1 MEDTTEGDE
10 TEEDEVGRGTWMG
23 WDAEEGA
30 GRAGSV
36 GGGREGMRACDVEDC
51 RMRSVR
57 CVRWMLRLD
66 WLPDL
71 G

>member
-10 TEEDEVGRGTWMG
+10 TEEEEFGGGMWMG
-23 WDAEEGA
+23 WDEEGGA

-36 GGGREGMRACDVEDC
+36 GGGREGMRACDVEGC
-51 RMRSVR
+51 RMRS
-57 CVRWMLRLD
+57 VRWMLRLD